1 MKMIRKVTR
10 MSTTRAAVVTK
21 DIGDFDPLLSAAAD
35 FDRLPAG
42 GKPDPVAVVNADDAS
57 GRRLAAAVLFG
68 LGRGEEIVPTFGPVV
83 GDSTARQL
91 HGMLLGQLNCPCS
104 SSAGRW
110 FDAAAGALGI
120 RVRQAMEA
128 DAAMALPWWRFGARA
143 VWVLDLFERLERE
156 EREAQTRRREQ
167 PVWAS
172 ATALH
177 RADA

>member
-1 MKMIRKVTR
+1 MPCSQSRVSSDKRIHGAANALLYAEIGHEVRRRGHDSVSQRAIVPASRKLALLMQAHVVQADARHGAGLPPVPETR
-10 MSTTRAAVVTK
+10 FLIDAV
-21 DIGDFDPLLSAAAD
+21 AAAP
-35 FDRLPAG
+35 LPML
-42 GKPDPVAVVNADDAS
+42 DA
-57 GRRLAAAVLFG
+57 
-68 LGRGEEIVPTFGPVV
+68 P
-83 GDSTARQL
+83 
-91 HGMLLGQLNCPCS
+91 
-104 SSAGRW
+104 
-110 FDAAAGALGI
+110 
-120 RVRQAMEA
+120 A